1 MPLRVLLVGSGGRE
15 HALAWKLSQS
25 PLLEKMWVAPGNPGT
40 AQYAENLALAADDV
54 DGIVQFAQA
63 NEISLVV
70 IGPEDPLA
78 MGLADQLSEVGI
90 RAFGPNKEAAELEA
104 SKAFCKEILIRHRI
118 PTAAYRVFSDLNPAV
133 SYLESGARYPLV
145 VKASGLAAGK
155 GVYICEVLEE
165 AREAVKSLLM
175 DGRHGDAGR
184 TILIEE
190 FLEGPE
196 ASVFAMTDG
205 RTIIPLES
213 CQDHKQLLDG
223 GHGPNTGGMGAISP
237 NPLISERARE
247 LIERQIL
254 LPTVHG
260 MNHEGRRF
268 RGILFA
274 GLKLTPA
281 GPKVLEYNV
290 RFGDPECQI
299 LMMRLQSDLLPLL
312 MGSAQG
318 ELEEQDAPRWDE
330 RPAVTVVLASGG
342 YPESYPKGLPIT
354 GLESLE
360 QTPDLQVF
368 HAGTSLSE
376 EGDLQTSGGRVLA
389 VTALGDTLSEAR
401 DRAYEA
407 AEKIHFEGKTLR
419 TDIGV
424 AGVAAME
431 RVQ

>member
-1 MPLRVLLVGSGGRE
+1 
-15 HALAWKLSQS
+15 
-25 PLLEKMWVAPGNPGT
+25 
-40 AQYAENLALAADDV
+40 
-54 DGIVQFAQA
+54 
-63 NEISLVV
+63 
-70 IGPEDPLA
+70 
-78 MGLADQLSEVGI
+78 
-90 RAFGPNKEAAELEA
+90 
-104 SKAFCKEILIRHRI
+104 
-118 PTAAYRVFSDLNPAV
+118 
-133 SYLESGARYPLV
+133 
-145 VKASGLAAGK
+145 
-155 GVYICEVLEE
+155 
-165 AREAVKSLLM
+165 
-175 DGRHGDAGR
+175 
-184 TILIEE
+184 
-190 FLEGPE
+190 
-196 ASVFAMTDG
+196 
-205 RTIIPLES
+205 
-213 CQDHKQLLDG
+213 
-223 GHGPNTGGMGAISP
+223 
-237 NPLISERARE
+237 
-247 LIERQIL
+247 
-254 LPTVHG
+254 
-260 MNHEGRRF
+260 
-268 RGILFA
+268 
-274 GLKLTPA
+274 
-281 GPKVLEYNV
+281 
-290 RFGDPECQI
+290 
-299 LMMRLQSDLLPLL
+299 MRLQSDLLPLL